1 MMTNINHN
9 KRRRGTSM
17 LAVLCT
23 LALLWVVG
31 LPERSLAAPA
41 GAPATFSDLA
51 KKASPSV
58 VNISTVKVVKG
69 GARQMPLPFGP
80 NDPFKDFFD
89 RFFRDMVPKDF
100 KQQALGSGFIID
112 KDGYIVT
119 NNHVVE
125 KSDEIK
131 VKFSDGKEF
140 TAKIVGKDPKTD
152 LALIKIDADR
162 ALVPLAMGDS
172 DKLDVGD
179 WVVAIGNPFGLGNTV
194 TAGIVSAKY
203 RHIGAGAYDNY
214 IQTDASINPGN
225 SGGPLLNTSG
235 EVVGVNT
242 AIYSQSGG
250 SIGIGFAI
258 PINMAKDLIPQLKQG
273 KVVRGWLGVMIQKVT
288 PELRG
293 KLGLKEE
300 KGALVADVTPGGP
313 ADKSGI
319 KRGDVIVTF
328 DGREIKE
335 MNDLPMIVASTAV
348 GKTVLVEVWRK
359 NKKETLQV
367 KIGELKDEEKVMAA
381 KTEGGG
387 LGMSLEE
394 ITPERAKAF
403 GLADKSGLVVVQ
415 VEDGSPAADGGVRP
429 GDVILEMDQTPVRT
443 LEEFNRKVEGYKKG
457 DTILLL
463 IKRQKA
469 TLFLTLKV
477 AE

>member
-1 MMTNINHN
+1 MMDLSEKN
-9 KRRRGTSM
+9 RRR
-17 LAVLCT
+17 
-23 LALLWVVG
+23 VVG
-31 LPERSLAAPA
+31 LPVILCVAAFLWAVGLPSGALAAPA

-58 VNISTVKVVKG
+58 VNISTVKVVKSG
-69 GARQMPLPFGP
+69 GRQMPMPFGP
-80 NDPFKDFFD
+80 NDPFKDFFE
-89 RFFRDMVPKDF
+89 RFFKDMVPRDF

-112 KDGYIVT
+112 KEGYIVT

-125 KSDEIK
+125 KGDEIK
-131 VKFSDGKEF
+131 VKLSDGKEF

-162 ALVPLAMGDS
+162 SLVPLGMGDS
-172 DKLDVGD
+172 DKLEVGD

-203 RHIGAGAYDNY
+203 RHIGAGAYDNF

-225 SGGPLLNTSG
+225 SGGPLLNTAG

-250 SIGIGFAI
+250 SVGIGFAI
-258 PINMAKDLIPQLKQG
+258 PINMAKDLVPQLKQG
-273 KVVRGWLGVMIQKVT
+273 KVIRGWLGVMIQKVT

-293 KLGLKEE
+293 KLNLKEE

-313 ADKSGI
+313 ADKAGI
-319 KRGDVIVTF
+319 RRGDVIVAF
-328 DGREIKE
+328 DGKEIKE
-335 MNDLPMIVASTAV
+335 MNDLPLVVASTAV
-348 GKTVLVEVWRK
+348 GKTVGVDLWRK
-359 NKKETLQV
+359 NKKESVQV

-381 KTEGGG
+381 RTDGGG

-403 GLADKSGLVVVQ
+403 GLTEKSGLVVVQ
-415 VEDGSPAADGGVRP
+415 VEDGSPGGEAGVRP
-429 GDVILEMDQTPVRT
+429 GDLILEMDQTPLRN
-443 LEEFNRKVEGYKKG
+443 LDEFNRKVEEFKKG

-477 AE
+477 TE